1 MSRGL
6 SVSKISAASVTLA
19 ASTIGLAVAAGTISA
34 THPSVQRFAALFGA
48 PDLNKSREARP
59 HQIEAGS
66 VADAVEA
73 ANKAVFSLR
82 VKYRAAAGGMGDGAP
97 LDQFADPRTRS
108 IPEGQP
114 RVRTSQGSGFFI
126 SADGYAVTNR
136 HVTAGSESV
145 ELITGDQRSYRAK
158 VVAVDPATDIALLKV
173 PAGEPQKFDS
183 CGSHAP
189 GLPPMRLRT
198 RAAKRTNEA
207 PSMDRRESA

>member
-1 MSRGL
+1 MHRVRRFAARSNLLWRRPMSRGF

-19 ASTIGLAVAAGTISA
+19 ASTIGLAIAAGTISA
-34 THPSVQRFAALFGA
+34 THPSVQSVAALFSG
-48 PDLNKSREARP
+48 PDLNKSREAGP

-97 LDQFADPRTRS
+97 LDQ
-108 IPEGQP
+108 QP
-114 RVRTSQGSGFFI
+114 QVRTSQGSGFFI

-136 HVTAGSESV
+136 HVTAGNDSV
-145 ELITGDQRSYRAK
+145 ELITGDQKSYRAK

-173 PAGEPQKFDS
+173 DS
-183 CGSHAP
+183 GNGFA
-189 GLPPMRLRT
+189 
-198 RAAKRTNEA
+198 
-207 PSMDRRESA
+207 